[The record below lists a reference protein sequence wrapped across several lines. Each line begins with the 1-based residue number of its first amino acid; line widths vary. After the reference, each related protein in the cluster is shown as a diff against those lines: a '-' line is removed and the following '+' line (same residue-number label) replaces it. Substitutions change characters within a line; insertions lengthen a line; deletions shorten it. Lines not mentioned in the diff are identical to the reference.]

1 MPKIATTNSRQT
13 PIGAIQ
19 QFAGEIVDIPPG
31 YMLCDGSTLSVS
43 QYSKLYKVLG
53 RSHGFT
59 GSTFNLPD
67 LRGRFLRGV
76 DKDAAGNP
84 TSPARDPNRDV
95 RTAANAGGV
104 IGNNIGSVQ
113 GDAIRNLTGTWP
125 EHFAA
130 TSATGAYQ
138 NDNINISN
146 QSASGTGGDVRWSF
160 DASRV
165 VPTSTENRPKN
176 INIYY
181 IIKVE

>member
-1 MPKIATTNSRQT
+1 MPKIVTTNNRQT
-13 PIGAIQ
+13 PIGTIQ
-19 QFAGEIVDIPPG
+19 QFAGEIVDMPSG
-31 YMLCDGSTLSVS
+31 YMLCDGSTLSVVE
-43 QYSKLYKVLG
+43 YSKLYKTLG

-76 DKDAAGNP
+76 DGVAN
-84 TSPARDPNRDV
+84 RDPDKAS
-95 RTAANAGGV
+95 RTAANAGGNA
-104 IGNNIGSVQ
+104 GNAVGSVQ
-113 GDAIRNLTGTWP
+113 GDVIRNITGTWP
-125 EHFAA
+125 EHGSA

-138 NDNINISN
+138 NDAVVIAS